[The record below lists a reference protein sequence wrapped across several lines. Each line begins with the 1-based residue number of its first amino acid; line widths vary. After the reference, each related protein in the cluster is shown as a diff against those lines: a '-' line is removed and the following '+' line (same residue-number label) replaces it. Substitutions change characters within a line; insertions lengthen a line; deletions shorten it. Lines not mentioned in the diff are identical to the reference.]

1 MQDSELHKHSLV
13 WTIFRAT
20 PVGLQ
25 GRRMGRIPL
34 NEVVGRARPL
44 DPDTY
49 EMAEVLAG
57 LPEEISYR

>member
-1 MQDSELHKHSLV
+1 MIRLE
-13 WTIFRAT
+13 
-20 PVGLQ
+20 
-25 GRRMGRIPL
+25 GRRMGHIPL

>member
-1 MQDSELHKHSLV
+1 MM
-13 WTIFRAT
+13 I
-20 PVGLQ
+20 GLE

-34 NEVVGRARPL
+34 NEVVGRTRPL